1 MRPLKKRIAREFE
14 QADEDSSR
22 ARRNEPKARQEPA
35 QQGFFND
42 KLPLDF
48 QQIGRPNAVNNTPMP
63 GQYSQGFF
71 KQMLPENVESS
82 LKNLPPL
89 PKLPIQSHLPPRPPC
104 RPRSRIPRLPP
115 RPPRPP
121 GALPMPYS
129 LRSRPKTQLVPPPWV
144 HGLPKQVKPPPLAP
158 QLPQPLCEDLSDV
171 LLDNLE
177 EDYRR
182 IKNNEKGYNLLT
194 NYVGIWKNKTKNG
207 KKDRKVSAIELLNGL
222 QERYPKERDSI
233 NEIKARILEI
243 GMKLS
248 ELLVEYT
255 FLFEFQ
261 DMSEKIKFV
270 KNTMQILILDEGST
284 SILIEKLHSTLLSII
299 GGRFA
304 YARHFYTIV
313 DEGKS
318 PYRNGAELE
327 SFEKKESNVNDA
339 MFFNIFYLE
348 NCLNYPYYDVN
359 TNIAQLSS
367 SVKCF
372 REKFL
377 QKLGVTSC
385 MINNVKSK
393 FRCVYDYDEQDRE
406 RVRKFKDM
414 KKEEIKDIW
423 KNLSLR

>member
-35 QQGFFND
+35 QQGFFQD
-42 KLPLDF
+42 KLPL
-48 QQIGRPNAVNNTPMP
+48 IGRPNAVNNTPMP

-71 KQMLPENVESS
+71 KQMLPENVESY

-89 PKLPIQSHLPPRPPC
+89 PKLPIQSQLPPRPPH

-144 HGLPKQVKPPPLAP
+144 QYGLPK
-158 QLPQPLCEDLSDV
+158 
-171 LLDNLE
+171 
-177 EDYRR
+177 
-182 IKNNEKGYNLLT
+182 
-194 NYVGIWKNKTKNG
+194 
-207 KKDRKVSAIELLNGL
+207 
-222 QERYPKERDSI
+222 
-233 NEIKARILEI
+233 
-243 GMKLS
+243 
-248 ELLVEYT
+248 
-255 FLFEFQ
+255 
-261 DMSEKIKFV
+261 
-270 KNTMQILILDEGST
+270 QILILDEGST

-299 GGRFA
+299 GGRLA

-313 DEGKS
+313 DKGKS

-359 TNIAQLSS
+359 TDIAQLSS

-385 MINNVKSK
+385 MISNVKSK

-414 KKEEIKDIW
+414 VKEEIKDIW